1 MERENMTN
9 LISEINKLLED
20 KDNIEIT
27 KKTFTRLKKQFP
39 MDVRGNEDFS
49 YFLSALTDEIKLR
62 RIFTRFINTLK
73 FLDLFNIP
81 EEALKDL
88 HFLLEVEG
96 IALNKDYGE
105 VHEERKKDNNFQ
117 ELTKHTLGVH
127 QKIKQDE
134 DKLNMILEEI
144 ADQFNM
150 SVGDVKKC
158 LNIEY
163 NVQYKDKIKDMEL
176 KKIESDI
183 ERQQKIIEYLM

>member
-39 MDVRGNEDFS
+39 MDVRGNEDFN
-49 YFLSALTDEIKLR
+49 YFLTALTDEIKLR

-73 FLDLFNIP
+73 FLDLYNID
-81 EEALKDL
+81 EEALKEL
-88 HFLLEVEG
+88 YFLLEVEG
-96 IALNKDYGE
+96 ISLNKTYGE
-105 VHEERKKDNNFQ
+105 IHEERKKDNNFQ
-117 ELTKHTLGVH
+117 QMLKQTIDVH

-183 ERQQKIIEYLM
+183 ERQQKIIEYLL